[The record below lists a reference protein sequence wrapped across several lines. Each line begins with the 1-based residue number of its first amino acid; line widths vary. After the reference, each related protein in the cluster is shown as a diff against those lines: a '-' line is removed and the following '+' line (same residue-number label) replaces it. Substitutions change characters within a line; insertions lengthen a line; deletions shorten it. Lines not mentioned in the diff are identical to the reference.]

1 MKNKMIAPLYKVL
14 LVVALGYMLSS
25 CGTYQRVAKAPAAV
39 PDSFPGKRDSA
50 SIGKLKYAAFLE
62 DTLLIQLIDTALV
75 RNIDR
80 RIISQKIEMA
90 MSEYRFSK
98 AQFFPTLNATAFTN
112 PRKFGYFTMDDA
124 GNRVTELSP
133 GRLIPTH
140 LPDYFAGFQT
150 SWELDVW
157 GKLSH
162 RKKAALSRFLSEVEG
177 QHAWTTILVEKVSS
191 LYTELVALDVELEI
205 IRKSQKLQSEALEI
219 MKVKKEAGH
228 VNALSVKQFE
238 ALVARSLSIEVELE
252 QKIVRLENELNG
264 WLNRYPEKIK
274 RTRIFFDK
282 DSLFTD
288 LSRGVPADL
297 LLLRPDIRSAE
308 QNLWASE
315 ADVKAAKAAF
325 YPSFNIQGSLGFQAF
340 STQFLL
346 NFPQSFAYNFLGS
359 LTGPLINRAA
369 IKSHFRKANAQQIE
383 ALLRYQKSVI
393 NAYLEVASELSSIGY
408 IAIMMELKQR
418 EAAALNESVEISKE
432 LFLGGKASYLEV
444 LSAQR
449 DALEANRELVYL
461 KKIKVETGIRLY
473 KALGGGW

>member
-1 MKNKMIAPLYKVL
+1 
-14 LVVALGYMLSS
+14 
-25 CGTYQRVAKAPAAV
+25 
-39 PDSFPGKRDSA
+39 
-50 SIGKLKYAAFLE
+50 
-62 DTLLIQLIDTALV
+62 
-75 RNIDR
+75 
-80 RIISQKIEMA
+80 
-90 MSEYRFSK
+90 
-98 AQFFPTLNATAFTN
+98 
-112 PRKFGYFTMDDA
+112 
-124 GNRVTELSP
+124 
-133 GRLIPTH
+133 
-140 LPDYFAGFQT
+140 
-150 SWELDVW
+150 
-157 GKLSH
+157 
-162 RKKAALSRFLSEVEG
+162 
-177 QHAWTTILVEKVSS
+177 
-191 LYTELVALDVELEI
+191 
-205 IRKSQKLQSEALEI
+205 
-219 MKVKKEAGH
+219 
-228 VNALSVKQFE
+228 VKQFE

-408 IAIMMELKQR
+408 IASMMELKQR